1 MWWTEKERTT
11 LAVLG
16 AVSLAALGILLWQQR
31 KPPLVIEPA
40 LEQTAR
46 WDAALA
52 SARQVDVNTATVAEL
67 ERLPGI
73 GPSLAQRI
81 ADDRVTHGPFRRPE
95 ELQRVKGIG
104 PQTYD
109 ALKDYVTVNE

>member
-1 MWWTEKERTT
+1 MWLTEKERMT
-11 LAVLG
+11 ASILG
-16 AVSLAALGILLWQQR
+16 AASLAALGLLMWQQQ

-40 LEQTAR
+40 EEQTAQ

-67 ERLPGI
+67 QRLPGI

-81 ADDRVTHGPFRRPE
+81 IDDRAAHGPFQRPE

-109 ALKDYVTVNE
+109 GLKDHVTVP

>member
-1 MWWTEKERTT
+1 MWLTKKERMT
-11 LAVLG
+11 ASILG
-16 AVSLAALGILLWQQR
+16 AVSLAALGLLLWQQR
-31 KPPLVIEPA
+31 KSPLVIELA
-40 LEQTAR
+40 VEQAAR
-46 WDAALA
+46 WDARLA

-81 ADDRVTHGPFRRPE
+81 IDDRAAHGPFQRPE

-104 PQTYD
+104 SQTYD
-109 ALKDYVTVNE
+109 GLKDHVTVP